1 MGKFLRE
8 LADKKWFVPA
18 VLFLMALILLS
29 SFFEKGSGGDIQLSE
44 SEENRLATLCDRL
57 LGTTSTSVMF
67 SYGDVSADAF
77 FGGEKR
83 RAVCGVAILCEG
95 GDDPA
100 VQLKLYRLIKS
111 LYSISGDQISICG
124 YG

>member
-1 MGKFLRE
+1 MGKFLRD

-29 SFFEKGSGGDIQLSE
+29 SLFEKGSGGDVSP
-44 SEENRLATLCDRL
+44 SGTEEARLASLCDRL
-57 LGTTSTSVMF
+57 LGTSSTSVMF
-67 SYGDVSADAF
+67 SYADTSTDAF

-83 RAVCGVAILCEG
+83 RAVNGVAILCEG

-100 VQLKLYRLIKS
+100 VQLRIYRLIKS
-111 LYSISGDQISICG
+111 LYSISGEQISICG